1 MDEVIEM
8 AGGGGRRAENEKED
22 GDAKDG
28 TDLAT
33 HVDDGAPGGGLIRS
47 KPGSTGG
54 DKSRNNQTGADADDE
69 PSRQN
74 GRGVVGM
81 GAEAGADEDSSTTH
95 QQRTNGGD
103 NAGRDRRPVPS
114 QADPSARH
122 HDRAWSCTEASL
134 DGRPSPAPL
143 EPADRARELSAKA

>member
-1 MDEVIEM
+1 MDEVM
-8 AGGGGRRAENEKED
+8 GTARCSGGRAENDKED

-33 HVDDGAPGGGLIRS
+33 HLDDGAPGGGLIRS

-69 PSRQN
+69 PSPQN

-81 GAEAGADEDSSTTH
+81 GAEAGADDASSTTH
-95 QQRTNGGD
+95 QQRTT
-103 NAGRDRRPVPS
+103 AGHKARRQP
-114 QADPSARH
+114 H
-122 HDRAWSCTEASL
+122 T
-134 DGRPSPAPL
+134 APYQ
-143 EPADRARELSAKA
+143 